1 MSGLWVRP
9 ELSQGH
15 FTLFLAL
22 LALSVAGQ
30 LMISPRRRRAM
41 GVRRFVLATGLLAA
55 IPLAGVL
62 IVRTAFFDA
71 FQDADYS
78 WGSALALSLLWMG
91 LFVAAGR
98 AVVRRLPPTSW
109 LVADLR
115 LASDSAWRAFLT
127 TSPRTGR
134 LPAPRG

>member
-15 FTLFLAL
+15 FTLFLVL
-22 LALSVAGQ
+22 LAVSIVGQ

-71 FQDADYS
+71 FQDADYG
-78 WGSALALSLLWMG
+78 WWSALWLSLLWMG
-91 LFVAAGR
+91 VFVACAR
-98 AVVRRLPPTSW
+98 AAVRRLPPTSW

-115 LASDSAWRAFLT
+115 LAADSEWRSFLT
-127 TSPRTGR
+127 HSPRTGR
-134 LPAPRG
+134 V

>member
-15 FTLFLAL
+15 FTLFLAF

-41 GVRRFVLATGLLAA
+41 GVRRFALATTLLAA
-55 IPLAGVL
+55 IPLAGLL

-71 FQDADYS
+71 FQDADYG
-78 WGSALALSLLWMG
+78 WWAALWLSLLWMG
-91 LFVAAGR
+91 VFVAAAR
-98 AVVRRLPPTSW
+98 FAVRRLPPTSW

-115 LASDSAWRAFLT
+115 LASNSEWRSFLT
-127 TSPRTGR
+127 HSPRTG
-134 LPAPRG
+134 A

>member
-15 FTLFLAL
+15 FVLFAGLL
-22 LALSVAGQ
+22 LASIAGQ

-41 GVRRFVLATGLLAA
+41 GVRRFALATGLVAA
-55 IPLAGVL
+55 IPLAGLL

-78 WGSALALSLLWMG
+78 WWSALWLSLLWMA
-91 LFVAAGR
+91 LFMAAAR
-98 AVVRRLPPTSW
+98 AAVRRLPPTSW

-115 LASDSAWRAFLT
+115 LAADSEWRDFLT
-127 TSPRTGR
+127 HSPRTGV
-134 LPAPRG
+134 

>member
-15 FTLFLAL
+15 FMLFAAL
-22 LALSVAGQ
+22 LAVSILGQ

-41 GVRRFVLATGLLAA
+41 GLRRFALATGLLAA
-55 IPLAGVL
+55 IPLAGLL

-78 WGSALALSLLWMG
+78 WWSALWLSLVWMG

-98 AVVRRLPPTSW
+98 IAVRRLPPTSW

-115 LASDSAWRAFLT
+115 LASDSEWRAFLT
-127 TSPRTGR
+127 QSSRTGG
-134 LPAPRG
+134 A

>member
-15 FTLFLAL
+15 FTLFLVL
-22 LALSVAGQ
+22 LAISIVGQ

-41 GVRRFVLATGLLAA
+41 GVRRFALATGLLAA

-78 WGSALALSLLWMG
+78 WWAALWLSLLWMA
-91 LFVAAGR
+91 LFVTGARAA
-98 AVVRRLPPTSW
+98 VRRLPPTSW

-115 LASDSAWRAFLT
+115 LAADSEWRSFLIH
-127 TSPRTGR
+127 SPRTGR
-134 LPAPRG
+134 I

>member
-1 MSGLWVRP
+1 MSALWVRP

-15 FTLFLAL
+15 FTLFLGL
-22 LALSVAGQ
+22 LAVSVAGQ

-55 IPLAGVL
+55 IPLAGML

-71 FQDADYS
+71 FQDANYG
-78 WGSALALSLLWMG
+78 WWSALWLSLLWMAVFMAG
-91 LFVAAGR
+91 ARAA
-98 AVVRRLPPTSW
+98 VRRLPPTSW

-115 LASDSAWRAFLT
+115 LAADSEWRAFLT
-127 TSPRTGR
+127 QSTRTR
-134 LPAPRG
+134 RA